1 VFDGRRIE
9 PGTRGT
15 HLEDGEFLT
24 AHTNDLGVDVMTAY
38 QIEGMQRKGV
48 WRLPARSVREE
59 ALFNRPLTH
68 CVNRITNFRENGRTG
83 TNDVEV
89 YASGGDGPL
98 FSGKGDPL
106 ALSPDG
112 RFFMVQTAG
121 KRAVLQ
127 DLQEKRTVHT
137 FDAKADWDTQIYVAF
152 SDDGRRVA
160 VNAYP
165 NLEVVDLTE
174 GFPRRTMA
182 PEDRQRGINCSQ
194 DKWHYGAGQSICFS
208 PDGTLLLSGGYG
220 RAWLHDAATG
230 ALLHTFIET
239 AHFYEAQPYTQ
250 GSFMKSLEQSARD
263 WAGVVTDAY
272 KGSGPVHVAFGAF
285 GDHAI
290 THAGGKIIRVWDS
303 RSGALINTIETG
315 LPEKRNAN
323 WFINNRIVF
332 SGNGEYALAYNR
344 DNFAPASLLSLADGT
359 LIRRYKFPDNSSFNI
374 ALSEDGKSVYLLDK
388 GDLNRWPG
396 RPKDSAANP

>member
-1 VFDGRRIE
+1 MPISWNEIR
-9 PGTRGT
+9 
-15 HLEDGEFLT
+15 HN
-24 AHTNDLGVDVMTAY
+24 A
-38 QIEGMQRKGV
+38 
-48 WRLPARSVREE
+48 
-59 ALFNRPLTH
+59 
-68 CVNRITNFRENGRTG
+68 ITF
-83 TNDVEV
+83 
-89 YASGGDGPL
+89 
-98 FSGKGDPL
+98 
-106 ALSPDG
+106 
-112 RFFMVQTAG
+112 
-121 KRAVLQ
+121 
-127 DLQEKRTVHT
+127 
-137 FDAKADWDTQIYVAF
+137 
-152 SDDGRRVA
+152 
-160 VNAYP
+160 
-165 NLEVVDLTE
+165 
-174 GFPRRTMA
+174 
-182 PEDRQRGINCSQ
+182 
-194 DKWHYGAGQSICFS
+194 
-208 PDGTLLLSGGYG
+208 
-220 RAWLHDAATG
+220 
-230 ALLHTFIET
+230 
-239 AHFYEAQPYTQ
+239 
-250 GSFMKSLEQSARD
+250 ARD

-396 RPKDSAANP
+396 RPKRAGSLERRRAPMASICRRSWPHRTGATAPKRYWRHRRACWPPRPDRWTSWWERRCWPRVTTFRGSPWLVCSMQTRD